1 MAVLA
6 ATAGGS
12 SDGVA
17 PVEGNVLMT
26 HVLRCV
32 VFAAAYLTIAR
43 LTAGRWLWLGGLLYT
58 LFFVGSMAAQFVLLA
73 LRNPTLLR
81 ERTAMAGN
89 AKHWDRVLMPLT
101 VVVFPLVALVVAG
114 LDTRFGWTEPLPPI
128 VQLIAAALG
137 IGAYS
142 LALASMVSNPFFSNV
157 VRIQLDRGHEVHTRG
172 PYAHVRHPGYLGMIG
187 FFAAV
192 PFLLG
197 SWLSLLPIATGVALQ
212 VLRTALEDR
221 TLLGE
226 LPGYRDYAAR
236 VRYRLLPGIW

>member
-1 MAVLA
+1 
-6 ATAGGS
+6 
-12 SDGVA
+12 
-17 PVEGNVLMT
+17 MT

-32 VFAAAYLTIAR
+32 VFAAAYLTVAR

-58 LFFVGSMAAQFVLLA
+58 LFFAGGMAAQFILLA

-81 ERTAMAGN
+81 ERTATAGN
-89 AKHWDRVLMPLT
+89 TKRWDRLLMPIT
-101 VVVFPLVALVVAG
+101 VVVLPLVALVVAG
-114 LDTRFGWTEPLPPI
+114 LDTRYGWTVPLPPI

-142 LALASMVSNPFFSNV
+142 LTLVSMMSNPFFSSV
-157 VRIQLDRGHEVHTRG
+157 VRIQLDRGHEVHIRG
-172 PYAHVRHPGYLGMIG
+172 PYAHVRHPGYVGMIG

-197 SWLSLLPIATGVALQ
+197 SWLSLIPVAAGVALH

-221 TLLGE
+221 TLLAE

-236 VRYRLLPGIW
+236 VRYRLVPGIW

>member
-1 MAVLA
+1 M
-6 ATAGGS
+6 
-12 SDGVA
+12 
-17 PVEGNVLMT
+17 NY
-26 HVLRCV
+26 VLRCV
-32 VFAAAYLTIAR
+32 VFAAVYLSAGR

-58 LFFVGSMAAQFVLLA
+58 LFFVGSMAAQFILLA
-73 LRNPTLLR
+73 LRNPALLR

-89 AKHWDRVLMPLT
+89 AKHWDQLLMPLT
-101 VVVFPLVALVVAG
+101 VVVLPLVALIVAG

-128 VQLIAAALG
+128 VQWIAAALG

-142 LALASMVSNPFFSNV
+142 LTLFSMVSNPFFSNV
-157 VRIQLDRGHEVHTRG
+157 VRIQLDRGHQVHTKG
-172 PYAHVRHPGYLGMIG
+172 PYAHVRHPGYVSMIG

-197 SWLSLLPIATGVALQ
+197 SWASLIPIAATVALH

-221 TLLGE
+221 TLLAE

-236 VRYRLLPGIW
+236 VRYRLMPGIW

>member
-1 MAVLA
+1 
-6 ATAGGS
+6 
-12 SDGVA
+12 
-17 PVEGNVLMT
+17 MT

-32 VFAAAYLTIAR
+32 AFAAVYLIVAR

-58 LFFVGSMAAQFVLLA
+58 LFFAGSMAAQFILLA
-73 LRNPTLLR
+73 LRNPALLR

-89 AKHWDRVLMPLT
+89 AKRWDRVLMPLT
-101 VVVFPLVALVVAG
+101 VVVLPLAALVVAG

-128 VQLIAAALG
+128 VQWIAAALG

-142 LALASMVSNPFFSNV
+142 LTLASMVSNPFFSSV
-157 VRIQLDRGHEVHTRG
+157 VRIQIERGHQVHTRG

-197 SWLSLLPIATGVALQ
+197 SWLSLVPITAGVALH

-221 TLLGE
+221 TLLAE

-236 VRYRLLPGIW
+236 VRYRLLPRIW

>member
-1 MAVLA
+1 M
-6 ATAGGS
+6 TGGFA
-12 SDGVA
+12 DGEA
-17 PVEGNVLMT
+17 PLEGNALMT
-26 HVLRCV
+26 HALRCV
-32 VFAAAYLTIAR
+32 VFAGLYLTVAR
-43 LTAGRWLWLGGLLYT
+43 LTAGRWLWLAGLLYT
-58 LFFVGSMAAQFVLLA
+58 LFFAGSLAAQFILLA
-73 LRNPTLLR
+73 LRNPVLLR

-101 VVVFPLVALVVAG
+101 VVVLPLAALVVAG

-128 VQLIAAALG
+128 VQWIAAALG

-142 LALASMVSNPFFSNV
+142 LTLFSMMSNPFFSSV
-157 VRIQLDRGHEVHTRG
+157 VRIQIDRGHEVHTRG
-172 PYAHVRHPGYLGMIG
+172 PYAHVRHPGYVGMIG

-197 SWLSLLPIATGVALQ
+197 SWVSLVPITAGVALH

-221 TLLGE
+221 TLLAE

-236 VRYRLLPGIW
+236 VRYRLMPGIW

>member
-1 MAVLA
+1 M
-6 ATAGGS
+6 
-12 SDGVA
+12 
-17 PVEGNVLMT
+17 NY
-26 HVLRCV
+26 VLRCV
-32 VFAAAYLTIAR
+32 VFAAVYLSASR

-58 LFFVGSMAAQFVLLA
+58 LFFVGSMAAQFILLA
-73 LRNPTLLR
+73 LRNPALLR

-89 AKHWDRVLMPLT
+89 AKHWDQLLMPLT
-101 VVVFPLVALVVAG
+101 VVVLPLVALIVAG

-128 VQLIAAALG
+128 VQWIAAALG

-142 LALASMVSNPFFSNV
+142 LTLFSMVSNPFFSNV
-157 VRIQLDRGHEVHTRG
+157 VRIQLDRGHQVHTKG
-172 PYAHVRHPGYLGMIG
+172 PYAHVRHPGYVGMIG

-197 SWLSLLPIATGVALQ
+197 SWASLIPIAATVALH

-221 TLLGE
+221 TLLAE

-236 VRYRLLPGIW
+236 VRYRLMPGIW